1 MRSSFLSRKSRVLAG
16 FALLCFMATGCT
28 SKYGPQ
34 MTSVNYYPQC
44 YQPIS
49 ELRQDENSAGTST
62 AVGAGM
68 GVLLGALIG
77 GLATGKAEGALVGAA
92 AGGATGAVAGNVYG
106 KNQQKK
112 TDQQKLQAYLHQL
125 DGESS
130 NMDRASAAA
139 KVSTKC
145 YDKQF
150 QQAAADFKS
159 GKITRQDFSNRYGE
173 IRSGL
178 EETSRILKLTAEKMA
193 EKDAQYHQVL
203 AAEQDQYRTSKGPV
217 QNADASPAPKR
228 KTAKAAASKPT
239 APVAS
244 AEPATTPV
252 AQQTQKWSQSREN
265 LEQTQQDLDERMRGY
280 SSTVDVLLGSEGSP
294 T

>member
-1 MRSSFLSRKSRVLAG
+1 MRLSFLSRKSRVLAG
-16 FALLCFMATGCT
+16 FALICFMATGCT

-34 MTSVNYYPQC
+34 LTNVNYYPQC

-68 GVLLGALIG
+68 GVLIGALIG
-77 GLATGKAEGALVGAA
+77 GLATGKAEGALIGAA

-112 TDQQKLQAYLHQL
+112 VDQQKLQTYLQQL

-130 NMDRASAAA
+130 TMDRASAAA

-159 GKITRQDFSNRYGE
+159 GTITRQDFSNRYSE

-178 EETSRILKLTAEKMA
+178 EETSRILRLTAEKMN
-193 EKDAQYHQVL
+193 EKDAQYQQVL
-203 AAEQDQYRTSKGPV
+203 AAEQEEYRTAESP
-217 QNADASPAPKR
+217 SPAPKR
-228 KTAKAAASKPT
+228 VKPSKSAAAKPAT
-239 APVAS
+239 STAS
-244 AEPATTPV
+244 AAPATTPV
-252 AQQTQKWSQSREN
+252 AQQTKKWSQSREN

-280 SSTVDVLLGSEGSP
+280 SSTVDVLLGGEGSP